1 MCRSATFGLTGWL
14 QDTQKICRSVSS
26 LSPSF
31 TCGEMKEA
39 SASARPP
46 PRGIPGT
53 GTKRLG
59 AGAHLLVLLH
69 VLLLGL
75 GDDALQFV
83 EASLHLGEA
92 QPGALL
98 LPPDAFQL
106 LLAVLLGDAGALL
119 PLLDALREDLV
130 DATGKQKKKGVRTD
144 GPAPS

>member
-46 PRGIPGT
+46 P
-53 GTKRLG
+53 KRLG

-130 DATGKQKKKGVRTD
+130 DATGKQKKRG
-144 GPAPS
+144 